1 MLKNKNEIAIV
12 LCGHGSSFNLYI
24 QDFKKNHKIIEEKIN
39 TSCYFCFI
47 EKNEPNIE
55 DCLRL
60 IKKKGVKKVI
70 FFPFLLFNGEHFE
83 HDVKSKIKQLSKSL
97 SLKIKLI
104 EKISLTK
111 EVMPMIEK
119 KISKIVIKNKTS
131 ILATFCSRSKNP
143 KMCSEHK
150 KYTQKIAKNLN
161 IDRAYSYFVGEE
173 TKFVE
178 EIKNLENEN
187 YVLIIQPIFLFKGYL
202 QNTNMSFFNKLK
214 IKNYHVLNTLMT
226 SNDIQSLV
234 VKKLKSTFHIIN

>member
-1 MLKNKNEIAIV
+1 MLKNNNEIAIV

-39 TSCYFCFI
+39 TNCYICFI

-83 HDVKSKIKQLSKSL
+83 HDIKSKIGELSKSL
-97 SLKIKLI
+97 NLKIKLI

-161 IDRAYSYFVGEE
+161 IDQAYSYFVGEE
-173 TKFVE
+173 TKFIE
-178 EIKNLENEN
+178 KIKNLKIEN

-214 IKNYHVLNTLMT
+214 IKNYNVLSTLMT
-226 SNDIQSLV
+226 NKDIQSLV
-234 VKKLKSTFHIIN
+234 VKKLKSTFHFTN

>member
-1 MLKNKNEIAIV
+1 MLKNNNEIAIV

-24 QDFKKNHKIIEEKIN
+24 QDFKKTHKIIEKKIN
-39 TSCYFCFI
+39 TSCYICFI
-47 EKNEPNIE
+47 EKNEPSIE
-55 DCLRL
+55 NCLHL
-60 IKKKGVKKVI
+60 IKKKGIKKVI

-83 HDVKSKIKQLSKSL
+83 HDIKFKIGELSKSL
-97 SLKIKLI
+97 NLKIKLI
-104 EKISLTK
+104 EKISLT
-111 EVMPMIEK
+111 EDVMPMIEK
-119 KISKIVIKNKTS
+119 KISKLIIKNKTS

-161 IDRAYSYFVGEE
+161 IDQAYSYFVGEE
-173 TKFVE
+173 TKFIE
-178 EIKNLENEN
+178 KIKNLKIEN

-226 SNDIQSLV
+226 NKDIQSLV
-234 VKKLKSTFHIIN
+234 VKKLKSTFHITN